1 MKKVILTIFISIVFF
16 SCKKSTDNNVAQPTS
31 EKIELDVAYATSSP
45 QQKMDVYL
53 PANRSSTITF
63 PVIMIH
69 GGSWSG
75 GDKAD
80 FNNDILTLK
89 TLLGRDYAIFNI
101 NYRLANG
108 TTVLIPQQISDIDA
122 AMAFINSN
130 AATYNINTNKFGV
143 MGASAGGH
151 LALLKSY
158 RSNSDNKIKVVVDL
172 FGPTDMTWMYNNHPI
187 PTLTQPIIVN
197 AVSGTPTSN
206 ATGYTNAS
214 PINFVIATAPPTII
228 FHGTIDPIVPISES
242 DRLQARLQAAGVIRQ
257 YIVYTGESHGWGG
270 TNLADTYNK
279 AVTFI
284 KNNLQ

>member
-1 MKKVILTIFISIVFF
+1 MLAICVTVVLF
-16 SCKKSTDNNVAQPTS
+16 SCKKSTDNNVVQPTS
-31 EKIELDVAYATSSP
+31 EKTELDVAYATSSP

-53 PANRSSTITF
+53 PANRSSTTTF

-80 FNNDILTLK
+80 FNNDIPNLK
-89 TLLGRDYAIFNI
+89 TLLGQDYAIFNI

-108 TTVLIPQQISDIDA
+108 TSILVPQQINDIDA
-122 AMAFINSN
+122 AIAFINSN
-130 AATYNINTNKFGV
+130 AAAYNINTTKFGL

-158 RSNSDNKIKVVVDL
+158 RGNTDGKIKVVVDL
-172 FGPTDMTWMYNNHPI
+172 FGPTDMAWMYNNHPV
-187 PTLTQPIIVN
+187 PSLTQPVIVN

-214 PINFVIATAPPTII
+214 PINFVTATAPPTII

-242 DRLQARLQAAGVIRQ
+242 VRLQARLQTASVTNQ
-257 YIVYTGESHGWGG
+257 YIVYTGESHGWSG
-270 TNLADTYNK
+270 TNLVDTYNK

-284 KNNLQ
+284 KNNLK